1 MREGIL
7 ITGATSDI
15 AYEFLKNYK
24 DKNKVIVAFYYDYE
38 ERLDNLI
45 ENYNLNIVK
54 VKYNFLNL
62 EGITETLQDV
72 LNDIFISEVLH
83 LSAPVVKQE
92 RFNKINIS
100 QYNIDFSIQVL
111 SIIEI
116 LKFII
121 PKMKKEKR
129 GKIVFVLS
137 SVTNGV
143 PPKFWTSYITSK
155 YALEGLMKS
164 LVAEYSGFNI
174 QINGIS
180 PSMIKSK
187 FINNMDER
195 LVEMEI
201 EKHPMKRTI
210 EIEEIVDTIN
220 YLFES
225 NNKFLTGN
233 NLLLTGGENY

>member
-1 MREGIL
+1 MRDGIL

-24 DKNKVIVAFYYDYE
+24 DKNKIIVAFYYDYE
-38 ERLDNLI
+38 ERLEDLI

-54 VKYNFLNL
+54 VKYNFLYL
-62 EGITETLQDV
+62 EGITEILQDI
-72 LNDIFISEVLH
+72 LKDIFISEVLH
-83 LSAPVVKQE
+83 LSAPTVKQE
-92 RFNKINIS
+92 RFNKIETF

-121 PKMKKEKR
+121 PRMKKEKK

-143 PPKFWTSYITSK
+143 PPKFWTSYVTSK

-164 LVAEYSGFNI
+164 LVAEYSSFNI

-187 FINNMDER
+187 FINNIDER

-210 EIEEIVDTIN
+210 EISEIVDTIN

-233 NLLLTGGENY
+233 NLLLTGGENF

>member
-1 MREGIL
+1 MKEGIL
-7 ITGATSDI
+7 VTGATSDI

-38 ERLDNLI
+38 ERLDDLI
-45 ENYNLNIVK
+45 KNYNLNIVK

-62 EGITETLQDV
+62 EGISEVLQNI
-72 LNDIFISEVLH
+72 LKDIFISEVLH
-83 LSAPVVKQE
+83 LSAPAVKQE
-92 RFNKINIS
+92 RFNKIEIS

-129 GKIVFVLS
+129 GKIVFVLTS
-137 SVTNGV
+137 YIKGV
-143 PPKFWTSYITSK
+143 PPKFCTSYVTSK

-164 LVAEYSGFNI
+164 LVAEYSSFNI

-195 LVEMEI
+195 LIEMEI
-201 EKHPMKRTI
+201 DKHPMKRTI

-233 NLLLTGGENY
+233 NLLLTGGENF

>member
-24 DKNKVIVAFYYDYE
+24 EKNKVIVAFYYDYE
-38 ERLDNLI
+38 ERLDDLI
-45 ENYNLNIVK
+45 ENYNLNIIK

-62 EGITETLQDV
+62 EGITEILQDV
-72 LNDIFISEVLH
+72 LRDIFISEVLH

-121 PKMKKEKR
+121 PRMKKEKR

-137 SVTNGV
+137 SVINGV
-143 PPKFWTSYITSK
+143 PPKFWTSYVTSK

-164 LVAEYSGFNI
+164 LVAEYSSFNI

-210 EIEEIVDTIN
+210 EIREIVETIN
-220 YLFES
+220 YLFKS
-225 NNKFLTGN
+225 NNKFLNGN

>member
-24 DKNKVIVAFYYDYE
+24 EKNKVIVAFYYDYE
-38 ERLDNLI
+38 ERLDDLI
-45 ENYNLNIVK
+45 ENYNLNIIK

-62 EGITETLQDV
+62 EGITEILQDV
-72 LNDIFISEVLH
+72 LRDIFISEVLH

-121 PKMKKEKR
+121 PRMKKEKR

-137 SVTNGV
+137 SVINGV
-143 PPKFWTSYITSK
+143 PPKFWTSYVTSK

-164 LVAEYSGFNI
+164 LVAEYSSFNI

-210 EIEEIVDTIN
+210 EIREIVETIN

>member
-24 DKNKVIVAFYYDYE
+24 EKNKVIVAFYYDYE
-38 ERLDNLI
+38 ERLDDLI
-45 ENYNLNIVK
+45 ENYNLNIIK

-62 EGITETLQDV
+62 EGITEILQDV
-72 LNDIFISEVLH
+72 LRDIFISEVLH

-121 PKMKKEKR
+121 PRMKKEKK

-137 SVTNGV
+137 SVINGV
-143 PPKFWTSYITSK
+143 PPKFWTSYVTSK

-164 LVAEYSGFNI
+164 LVAEYSSFNI

-210 EIEEIVDTIN
+210 EIREIVETIN

>member
-1 MREGIL
+1 M
-7 ITGATSDI
+7 
-15 AYEFLKNYK
+15 
-24 DKNKVIVAFYYDYE
+24 
-38 ERLDNLI
+38 
-45 ENYNLNIVK
+45 NIIK
-54 VKYNFLNL
+54 IKYNFL
-62 EGITETLQDV
+62 E
-72 LNDIFISEVLH
+72 LNDLKIILEENLKDIFVSKVLH
-83 LSAPVVKQE
+83 LSAPTVKQE
-92 RFNKINIS
+92 RFNKIGME
-100 QYNIDFSIQVL
+100 QYKIDFSIQVL

-116 LKFII
+116 LKIII

-129 GKIVFVLS
+129 GKIIFVLS

-164 LVAEYSGFNI
+164 LVAEYSSFGI

-187 FINNMDER
+187 FLNTMDER
-195 LVEMEI
+195 LIEIEI

-210 EIEEIVDTIN
+210 EIKEIIETID

-225 NNKFLTGN
+225 KNQFLTGN

>member
-24 DKNKVIVAFYYDYE
+24 EKNKVIVAFYYDYE
-38 ERLDNLI
+38 ERLDDLI
-45 ENYNLNIVK
+45 ENYNLNIIK

-62 EGITETLQDV
+62 EGITEILQDV
-72 LNDIFISEVLH
+72 LRDIFISEVLH

-121 PKMKKEKR
+121 PRMKKEKR

-137 SVTNGV
+137 SVINGV
-143 PPKFWTSYITSK
+143 PPKFWTSYVTSK

-164 LVAEYSGFNI
+164 LVAEYSSFNI

-210 EIEEIVDTIN
+210 EIREIVETIN

-225 NNKFLTGN
+225 NNKFLIGN

>member
-1 MREGIL
+1 MKEGIL
-7 ITGATSDI
+7 ITGTTSDI

-24 DKNKVIVAFYYDYE
+24 DKSKVIVAFYYDYE
-38 ERLDNLI
+38 ERLDDLI
-45 ENYNLNIVK
+45 KNYNLNIVK
-54 VKYNFLNL
+54 VKYNFLSL
-62 EGITETLQDV
+62 EGISEVLQDT
-72 LNDIFISEVLH
+72 LKDIFISEVLH
-83 LSAPVVKQE
+83 LSAPAVKQE
-92 RFNKINIS
+92 RFNKIEIS

-129 GKIVFVLS
+129 GKIIFVLS
-137 SVTNGV
+137 SVINGV
-143 PPKFWTSYITSK
+143 PPKFWTSYVTSK

-164 LVAEYSGFNI
+164 LVAEYSSFNI

-195 LVEMEI
+195 LIEMEI
-201 EKHPMKRTI
+201 DKHPMKRTI

-233 NLLLTGGENY
+233 NLLLTGGENF